1 MRIEPLWIDEGHERF
16 HPVITD
22 FSRTT
27 QWFVRHRLN
36 DVLRIDATP
45 CPCGRKM
52 TSLIAIE
59 GRAEEVLWLPDGQGG
74 LAAVFPDTVRQAIYS
89 LAIPPDRYRI
99 EQHGLRW
106 EVRMSGGDETEIGAA
121 LARLV
126 DGLALTKPEIVFLP
140 WIEQPAAEKQKR
152 IRCLAKPE

>member
-1 MRIEPLWIDEGHERF
+1 MRVPGSPL
-16 HPVITD
+16 
-22 FSRTT
+22 
-27 QWFVRHRLN
+27 
-36 DVLRIDATP
+36 
-45 CPCGRKM
+45 
-52 TSLIAIE
+52 
-59 GRAEEVLWLPDGQGG
+59 
-74 LAAVFPDTVRQAIYS
+74 
-89 LAIPPDRYRI
+89 RI